1 MKYIINQIMKNVM
14 DSMIKITTKTLEGDM
29 DIIQAVEEIK
39 NTTDAVGLDML
50 KASLEIS
57 MIHSK
62 ALLKEK
68 KIIIYNELKIKE
80 NLLQ

>member
-50 KASLEIS
+50 KASLENIDDTLKKLC
-57 MIHSK
+57 SK
-62 ALLKEK
+62 K
-68 KIIIYNELKIKE
+68 KRLSYTTN
-80 NLLQ
+80 